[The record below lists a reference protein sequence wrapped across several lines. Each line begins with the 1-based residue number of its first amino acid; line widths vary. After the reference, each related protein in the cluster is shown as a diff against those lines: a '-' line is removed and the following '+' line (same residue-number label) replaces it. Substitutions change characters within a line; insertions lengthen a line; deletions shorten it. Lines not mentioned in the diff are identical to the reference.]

1 MQLTLIGLGSGTAD
15 SLTREAEAVLRHA
28 ELVIGAERL
37 LAGLPCTQSQKR
49 IAAVRAADIAAL
61 IRESNAEACC
71 VVFSGDTGFY
81 SGAEKLSSLLRGEGI
96 SFRILPGISSVQLL
110 SARLGEAWQDWALC
124 SAHGRDCDPVSAI
137 MEGKP
142 VFFLTGGEH
151 SPASLCRA
159 LTDAGL
165 GQLRITVGENL
176 SRKDER
182 ILRMTAEEGAEE
194 TFADLSVLLVEASL
208 RPHLRTGGI
217 PDEDFLRGEV
227 PMTKQEVRAAA
238 LAKLA
243 VRPGDTVWDIGAGTG
258 SMSVELA
265 LAAGRGKTFAVEY
278 REEACMLTEQNRL
291 RFGAWNLHLVC
302 GRAPEVLDE
311 LPAPDAVFI
320 GGSEGTLPDIIDT
333 VLRKNPR
340 ARICISAITLETL
353 STAQAAFLSHGMDF
367 EVTQISVSR
376 TRKGDRKHLLL
387 ANNPVFLITACR
399 EDGE

>member
-15 SLTREAEAVLRHA
+15 TLTREAETVLRQA

-37 LAGLPCTQSQKR
+37 LAGLQCTQSQKR

-61 IRESNAEACC
+61 IRQSNAEACC

-81 SGAEKLSSLLRGEGI
+81 SGAEKLSALLRGEGI

-110 SARLGEAWQDWALC
+110 SARLGEAWQDWTLC

-142 VFFLTGGEH
+142 AFFLTGGEH
-151 SPASLCRA
+151 TPASLCRT

-194 TFADLSVLLVEASL
+194 TFADLSVLLVEAPP
-208 RPHLRTGGI
+208 RPQLRTGGI
-217 PDEDFLRGEV
+217 PDKDFLRGEV

-238 LAKLA
+238 RAKLA
-243 VRPGDTVWDIGAGTG
+243 IRPGDTVWDIGAGTG

-278 REEACMLTEQNRL
+278 REEACALTEQNRL
-291 RFGAWNLHLVC
+291 RFGAWNLRLVC
-302 GRAPEVLDE
+302 GRAPAVLDR

-320 GGSEGTLPDIIDT
+320 GGSEGTLPEIIDT
-333 VLRKNPR
+333 VLRKNPV
-340 ARICISAITLETL
+340 ARICVSAITLETL
-353 STAQAAFLSHGMDF
+353 SAAQGAFLSHGLDF
-367 EVTQISVSR
+367 EVTQISVTR

-399 EDGE
+399 EDEG